1 MAPGASPSCSL
12 MLPTVC
18 SPFTRNVPRILIR
31 IGLAMARR
39 VSALVTVT
47 AASSGSCPSLGFISF
62 IAEDSFS
69 VAPHYIQIFCT
80 IYSCFDLNH
89 DIRYRQRYDSLQQWE
104 NVYSG
109 ARSRLMGVLCARL
122 SMIRLWGL
130 WIMIHWSQAQFKA
143 YWSRHAHQYRFCGLS
158 PLQNKHLRP

>member
-18 SPFTRNVPRILIR
+18 SPFTRNVPRILMR

-47 AASSGSCPSLGFISF
+47 AASSGSCPSLEFVSF
-62 IAEDSFS
+62 IVEDSFPS
-69 VAPHYIQIFCT
+69 PPIIYKFLYK
-80 IYSCFDLNH
+80 YSCFDLNH

-109 ARSRLMGVLCARL
+109 ARSRLMGALCARL
-122 SMIRLWGL
+122 SVIRLWGL
-130 WIMIHWSQAQFKA
+130 WIMIHWSRAQFKA
-143 YWSRHAHQYRFCGLS
+143 CWSRHAHQYGFYG
-158 PLQNKHLRP
+158 PPPQPNKHLTP